1 VNSPLMASV
10 ICWGLRKELK
20 KRSLVVII
28 AISYDSQSLNRRI
41 GALQG
46 VGHVIIPASSL
57 ASGLHA
63 IETGDYHLLLMGA
76 TVSTSDQRE
85 LAKASRKLHPRS
97 KIISVSF
104 PESEP
109 VKTADQQVIAGD
121 ENAVLFAVTAL
132 VSGDAESDS
141 EMGRR

>member
-1 VNSPLMASV
+1 
-10 ICWGLRKELK
+10 
-20 KRSLVVII
+20 
-28 AISYDSQSLNRRI
+28 
-41 GALQG
+41 
-46 VGHVIIPASSL
+46 
-57 ASGLHA
+57 
-63 IETGDYHLLLMGA
+63 MGA

-97 KIISVSF
+97 KISVSF